1 MFGKIELEQFE
12 ELTSM
17 PEDYASAWSGLE
29 NIVGAQY
36 KPLLCLGKQV
46 AKGKDFYFL
55 AEQTLM
61 THPPLRRIVTLIIN
75 EFQGE
80 YTLVHDSVE
89 VVLQ

>member
-12 ELTSM
+12 GLKEM
-17 PEDYASAWSGLE
+17 PQDYASAWSGLE
-29 NIVGAQY
+29 GIVGAQF

-46 AKGKDFYFL
+46 AKGVDFYFL
-55 AEQTLM
+55 AEQTLVI
-61 THPPLRRIVTLIIN
+61 HPSLRRVVTLVVN
-75 EFQGE
+75 GFNGE